1 MAVTLP
7 VVNYYV
13 PTTFETEVAKYAGR
27 DGNYVM
33 DFRNVDR
40 ISDSILKNTADFVLG
55 SMPMS
60 RVNSIYE
67 GDYLEVNNAFR
78 TTLPYISKSDT
89 EATLVEHPAGKGLY
103 HLYQT
108 IYSDLVIEAENPSSG
123 TVKVNVALISS
134 NHIRPDGSF
143 STPLQESV
151 DKYKRENGYGFSKK
165 LAP

>member
-40 ISDSILKNTADFVLG
+40 IPDSILKNTADFILG
-55 SMPMS
+55 SIPMS
-60 RVNSIYE
+60 RVNSVYE

-78 TTLPYISKSDT
+78 TNLPYNAINDSQVILT
-89 EATLVEHPAGKGLY
+89 EHPAGKGLY

-108 IYSDLVIEAENPSSG
+108 IYSDLVIEAETPPSG
-123 TVKVNVALISS
+123 IVKVNVALISS
-134 NHIRPDGSF
+134 NHIRPDGTF
-143 STPLQESV
+143 STPLQERV
-151 DKYKRENGYGFSKK
+151 DAYRTENGYSFSKK
-165 LAP
+165 LC